1 MMCNVDADSWL
12 DRIHVF
18 PKELPEFFLWIHPA
32 DELSDIE
39 RAQSP
44 LFKRPAS
51 MSTHGEI
58 MEAMYSKR
66 LFNAPKSKSSGI
78 LKRQAKPLLE

>member
-1 MMCNVDADSWL
+1 MRTRDWSGVALSPMNSWKF
-12 DRIHVF
+12 VF
-18 PKELPEFFLWIHPA
+18 QSHPP
-32 DELSDIE
+32 DVKLSVIE

-44 LFKRPAS
+44 LFKQPAS

-66 LFNAPKSKSSGI
+66 LFDAQKSKSSGI
-78 LKRQAKPLLE
+78 LKCQGKPLSK